1 MAEPAEKKKGWN
13 GPEGSRNTKG
23 RPKNDDNVEK
33 KKVSRREARSKELLQ
48 LARKLRPH
56 VSGAIGEAVKILH
69 KEGVAD
75 TTRIKTVAWIVG
87 EYHKLIEDIYEGED
101 TDEDAPEM
109 QPQVDNRPV
118 FSLRVLENPSELQK
132 ED

>member
-23 RPKNDDNVEK
+23 RPKNDDSVEK
-33 KKVSRREARSKELLQ
+33 KKVSRREARSKELLV

-56 VSGAIGEAVKILH
+56 ISAAIGETIKILS
-69 KEGVAD
+69 KDGTAD
-75 TTRIKTVAWIVG
+75 TTRLKAAAFLVT
-87 EYHKLIEDIYEGED
+87 EYHKLIQDVYEGED
-101 TDEDAPEM
+101 NDDEIQEV

-118 FSLRVLENPSELQK
+118 FSLRMVGTEEK
-132 ED
+132 E

>member
-23 RPKNDDNVEK
+23 RPKNDEDVEK
-33 KKVSRREARSKELLQ
+33 KKVSRRTLRDKELMS
-48 LARKLRPH
+48 LARRLRPH
-56 VSGAIGEAVKILH
+56 VSAAIGEAVKLLH
-69 KEGVAD
+69 KDGVAD
-75 TTRIKTVAWIVG
+75 TTKLKTVAFLVT
-87 EYHKLIEDIYEGED
+87 EYHKLVEDIYEGEEE
-101 TDEDAPEM
+101 TEAQEM
-109 QPQVDNRPV
+109 QPQTDSRPV